1 MKSHMISFSHITP
14 AHLLKQPQLCKS
26 LIADC
31 ICIVG
36 MTRTFHSNHL
46 KGHIA
51 LGEIQLNSFEFNPL
65 TQSL

>member
-1 MKSHMISFSHITP
+1 MISFSHITP
-14 AHLLKQPQLCKS
+14 AHLLKQAQLCRG